1 MDDPTLLKR
10 LRAIEDQLA
19 ILSQAAGVPYAPP
32 GSELPP
38 SVRELVLAGKTIQAI
53 QELRQLTGLSLSE
66 AKAAVDRAQ

>member
-10 LRAIEDQLA
+10 LKAIEDQLV
-19 ILSQAAGVPYAPP
+19 ILSQAAGVPYSPP
-32 GSELPP
+32 GSDLPP

-66 AKAAVDRAQ
+66 AKTALDRAN